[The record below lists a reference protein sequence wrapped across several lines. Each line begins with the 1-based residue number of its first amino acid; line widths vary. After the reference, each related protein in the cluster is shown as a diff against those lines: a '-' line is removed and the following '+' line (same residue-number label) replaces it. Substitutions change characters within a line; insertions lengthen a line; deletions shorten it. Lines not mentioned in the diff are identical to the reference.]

1 MSCPPNK
8 KLRTPSGV
16 SDINKQNTGWRARM
30 VWIRSI
36 PQEVTD
42 GRTETQHRSRGALT

>member
-30 VWIRSI
+30 VWIKSI
-36 PQEVTD
+36 PQEVTPWQPQD
-42 GRTETQHRSRGALT
+42 LTPSEKR